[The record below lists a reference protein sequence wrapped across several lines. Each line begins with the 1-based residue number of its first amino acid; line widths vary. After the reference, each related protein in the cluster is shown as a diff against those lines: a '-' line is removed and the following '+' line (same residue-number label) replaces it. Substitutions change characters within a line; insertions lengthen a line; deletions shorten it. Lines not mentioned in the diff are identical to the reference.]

1 MVLPDEPT
9 QGVLIDL
16 DIAARVDEKG
26 APLDNF
32 PLPYSGTI
40 GFRAVDL
47 IKPDAPTQSFY
58 RHDLESFFYTLVW
71 IAQSRT
77 DISPEVRHSTWFG
90 GRTWD
95 ELEGC
100 KFGFLAQRDT
110 DNGLPKVD
118 GMTHV
123 LRRLRTIFAR
133 GLRARRNWADDNLL
147 NKLRGGGGIGGTFDE
162 TTLGGMVTF
171 ERFMDVLDSTCR

>member
-32 PLPYSGTI
+32 PLPYPGTI

-47 IKPDAPTQSFY
+47 IKPDPPTQSFY

-77 DISPEVRHSTWFG
+77 EVSPDVRFGIWFG
-90 GRTWD
+90 GKTWD
-95 ELEGC
+95 ALEGY
-100 KFGFLAQRDT
+100 KFGFMVQPDT
-110 DNGLPKVD
+110 DADLPKVD
-118 GMTHV
+118 GMMPV
-123 LRRLRTIFAR
+123 LRRLRTIFAH
-133 GLRARRNWADDNLL
+133 GFGARCSWEDKNTHNILC
-147 NKLRGGGGIGGTFDE
+147 GGRGIGGTFDE
-162 TTLGGMVTF
+162 VTLGGMVTF